1 VQLLSSSDFS
11 SASEAGQ
18 PEPTTAD
25 PAPAPEEVNE
35 AEDAEE
41 GEGPKLLSKKE
52 KERLKKEKE
61 KVDYISLCRLN
72 SPNDTSSVRQK
83 KRHRRL
89 RRRANPPKLR
99 KQ

>member
-1 VQLLSSSDFS
+1 MQLFFSSDFS

-18 PEPTTAD
+18 LEPTTAD

-35 AEDAEE
+35 VEDAEE

-61 KVDYISLCRLN
+61 KVDYISRCVAEF
-72 SPNDTSSVRQK
+72 P
-83 KRHRRL
+83 
-89 RRRANPPKLR
+89 
-99 KQ
+99 